1 MRRNMDL
8 IRALILK
15 LEDLDIEPGSLVM
28 VLADEI
34 ESQFPVDDFTSAEIL
49 YHYHLIVEKGWAD
62 GGKYGLSHSGI
73 HFRKLTSDGHDF
85 ADSVRDPQVWK
96 ATKEGALKAGG
107 FSLDLL
113 GQLAKGYLQKKI
125 EQHTGISL

>member
-8 IRALILK
+8 VRALVLK
-15 LEDLDIEPGSLVM
+15 LEELDMEPGSMVM

-34 ESQFPVDDFTSAEIL
+34 ESQFPVDDFTSSEIL

-62 GGKYGLSHSGI
+62 GGKYGLSHQGI
-73 HFRKLTSDGHDF
+73 YFRRLTSDGHDF
-85 ADSVRDPQVWK
+85 ADSVRDPQIWK

-113 GQLAKGYLQKKI
+113 SQLAKGYLKKKI
-125 EQHTGISL
+125 EQHTDVQL